1 MIGSPSGC
9 SRPSLRTTPL
19 LMRALPE
26 HARVGVFLSTVHYL
40 CFFSLFFFFC
50 ELSVYVSN
58 QMAASAVNMEP
69 CIM

>member
-26 HARVGVFLSTVHYL
+26 RARVGVFLSTVHYL
-40 CFFSLFFFFC
+40 CFFSLFFFLRIKRVCFK
-50 ELSVYVSN
+50 
-58 QMAASAVNMEP
+58 P
-69 CIM
+69 DGCISR